1 MDQYQK
7 FINDKAENKRKLM
20 GKMFFPRTPV
30 LLFDLSNNKK
40 PAEYK
45 DLLSGLDA
53 ISLVTLVIM
62 PSKTDAQT
70 KNTLIKDTP
79 TKGASTKMPE
89 GKFIK
94 YIDSENVANAQRAA
108 DFILILNNEEVPT
121 VLRTGCVPIS
131 QQNGDSTVNY
141 NPLQEKGNGFYFKNP
156 TKWEL
161 FAAIVRALETYQF
174 PYDWENLIRGIIKID
189 N

>member
-30 LLFDLSNNKK
+30 LFFDLSKSK
-40 PAEYK
+40 DPAEYA
-45 DLLSGLDA
+45 DLITGLDS
-53 ISLVTLVIM
+53 IKLLTLVIM
-62 PSKTDAQT
+62 PDKKTVGKIIT
-70 KNTLIKDTP
+70 GMP
-79 TKGASTKMPE
+79 TGE
-89 GKFIK
+89 HVK
-94 YIDSENVANAQRAA
+94 YIDPDNADNARKAA
-108 DFILILNNEEVPT
+108 DFVLTLNNKEV
-121 VLRTGCVPIS
+121 VAILKTGCVPIS
-131 QQNGDSTVNY
+131 QQNGDSTANY